1 VPVTGKGDG
10 MDFDIY
16 VDDNLIQLFIVTA
29 ATIGAILTTIFSL
42 SHGIFE
48 VFPFRDVL
56 PIILVVYFYPRHGV
70 MFSLGISLVYI
81 GLVYYFGLSNPTL
94 IAISTAWFA
103 IFILIGVV
111 MSSFANRLHNER
123 KKIKKVL
130 ENAQDG
136 IFCFELRSMRLH
148 EINQRCA
155 HMLHYDRDDLLGK
168 ALTLIWTSEAERA
181 EFLSAIKAKKGPFQR
196 EVVLRTRDGT
206 PRQYL
211 VSAVLTTNNLV
222 FCSAIDLINQ
232 KTVDEEI
239 WQTLEELERQVVER
253 TAHLEKINEQ
263 LKSEILESRRNES
276 KILQQEHRDDIR
288 RQPQ

>member
-1 VPVTGKGDG
+1 
-10 MDFDIY
+10 MDFDIF
-16 VDDNLIQLFIVTA
+16 VDENLVQLFIVTA
-29 ATIGAILTTIFSL
+29 ASIGAVLTTIFSL

-48 VFPFRDVL
+48 VFPFLYVL
-56 PIILVVYFYPRHGV
+56 PIILVVYFYPRYGV
-70 MFSLGISLVYI
+70 MFSLGISIVYI
-81 GLVYYFGLSNPTL
+81 GLVYYFGLSNPSL

-111 MSSFANRLHNER
+111 MSSYANRLRNEKR
-123 KKIKKVL
+123 KIKKVL

-148 EINQRCA
+148 EVNQRCA
-155 HMLHYDRDDLLGK
+155 WMLQYDRHELLGK
-168 ALTLIWTSEAERA
+168 ALTQIWTSEAERA
-181 EFLSAIKAKKGPFQR
+181 EFLSAIKKKQGPVQR
-196 EVVLRTRDGT
+196 EVVLRTKDGT

-211 VSAVLTTNNLV
+211 ISAVLTTNNLV
-222 FCSAIDLINQ
+222 FCSAIDQTTQ
-232 KTVDEEI
+232 KVADEEI

-276 KILQQEHRDDIR
+276 KILQQEYRDEGR
-288 RQPQ
+288 RQSQ

>member
-1 VPVTGKGDG
+1 
-10 MDFDIY
+10 
-16 VDDNLIQLFIVTA
+16 
-29 ATIGAILTTIFSL
+29 
-42 SHGIFE
+42 
-48 VFPFRDVL
+48 
-56 PIILVVYFYPRHGV
+56 
-70 MFSLGISLVYI
+70 
-81 GLVYYFGLSNPTL
+81 
-94 IAISTAWFA
+94 
-103 IFILIGVV
+103 
-111 MSSFANRLHNER
+111 
-123 KKIKKVL
+123 
-130 ENAQDG
+130 
-136 IFCFELRSMRLH
+136 MRLH
-148 EINQRCA
+148 EINQQCA
-155 HMLHYDRDDLLGK
+155 RMLHYDRDDLLGK

-181 EFLSAIKAKKGPFQR
+181 EFLSAIKAKQGPFKR